1 MLQVIATSGT
11 VPFVINRLAIHST
24 LLALYLRSTLHL
36 VYDGGTV
43 SLGNISD
50 IIVLTKM
57 LVLSVQGNQQHKENT
72 YPPPPELIYHCNNSQ
87 VEP

>member
-1 MLQVIATSGT
+1 MLQVIATSG

-24 LLALYLRSTLHL
+24 LLALHLRSTLHL
-36 VYDGGTV
+36 VYGGGTV

-50 IIVLTKM
+50 IIILTKM

-72 YPPPPELIYHCNNSQ
+72 
-87 VEP
+87 